1 MKVIQCD
8 KCKKILSG
16 TDNRFET
23 VNLRHDGFID
33 LCDECEIK
41 YEDMRKEY
49 SDFEENTKEIFSFAL
64 KEKREELDKK
74 YFNKE

>member
-41 YEDMRKEY
+41 YEDCEK
-49 SDFEENTKEIFSFAL
+49 NILIL
-64 KEKREELDKK
+64 KRIQRK
-74 YFNKE
+74 YFLLR